1 MCSPPRPAWIFLR
14 SHHEGT
20 LSADGQIEKTRFV
33 IDGATG
39 RVVLPVHPSTL
50 EAAELVLFVPEEAPQ
65 EGPELQLLL
74 LPENLDA
81 DSEPADRWKA
91 YHGDPRQPR
100 WLSCAI
106 DSGKFGG
113 DVMES
118 ESLQL
123 ANPLLAAEP
132 RLCKRL
138 NSGKPALAA
147 LCERA
152 AHVAVRDPLAV
163 GADPTGLDIRA
174 RFGIVHIPFAAPA
187 WSPDD
192 ASAAIDAMLGTQA

>member
-1 MCSPPRPAWIFLR
+1 MPASPHAAWFFLR

-20 LSADGQIEKTRFV
+20 LSADGQIEKIRFV
-33 IDGATG
+33 IDGAAG
-39 RVVLPVHPSTL
+39 RVVFPVPPSIL

-65 EGPELQLLL
+65 DGPELQLLL
-74 LPENLDA
+74 MPENLDA

-106 DSGKFGG
+106 DSGKFEG
-113 DVMES
+113 DVVES
-118 ESLQL
+118 ELIQI

-192 ASAAIDAMLGTQA
+192 ATRAIDTMLGIQA